1 VIIPRTAW
9 QTTTNPIA
17 GTPAVPHEWRYNTLH
32 YCGVDVNTSDPVRL
46 LRNMQTAWTNQK
58 GYSLGYNFA
67 VFTDGS
73 SYEIRGL
80 DLRCAANGDQTSNRP
95 GVAILLAIPAI
106 DGQPTDPMIEAVRDL
121 VAHTRARVPQSL
133 LINGHREVRPSPTA
147 CPGQTIM
154 HMIEAGVFEP
164 TTEPLEEAGMIFR
177 TTATADAIFA
187 QGSDMSVRHVTAQEG
202 AVAQAGNP
210 GWADG
215 APTLELPADVTDWL
229 ATL

>member
-1 VIIPRTAW
+1 VIVPRAAW
-9 QTTTNPIA
+9 QSTTNPIA
-17 GTPAVPHEWRYNTLH
+17 GTPAVPHEWRWNTLH

-46 LRNMQTAWTNQK
+46 LRNMQTSWTNQK

-67 VFTDGS
+67 VFDTGVA
-73 SYEIRGL
+73 YEIRGF

-106 DGQPTDPMIEAVRDL
+106 DGQPTDAMIEAVRDL

-133 LINGHREVRPSPTA
+133 LINGHREVRPQPTA
-147 CPGQTIM
+147 CPGHTIM
-154 HMIEAGVFEP
+154 AMIAAGTFEP
-164 TTEPLEEAGMIFR
+164 TTEPLEEAGMLFR
-177 TTATADAIFA
+177 TTATADAIYA
-187 QGSDMSVRHVTAQEG
+187 QGSDMAVRHVTAQEG